1 MSDNVINIPRE
12 STMKALMEM
21 QKMAVAGGANPG
33 AADLCYKYMVAQCTS
48 KEQVDNLFI
57 EWWKSQYDASK
68 FTKVEMLERWFGRV
82 LEDDRVHGVSFPLFA
97 TSSTAIGEL
106 TCLLYTSDAAD
117 E

>member
-57 EWWKSQYDASK
+57 EWWKSQYDARRS
-68 FTKVEMLERWFGRV
+68 V
-82 LEDDRVHGVSFPLFA
+82 
-97 TSSTAIGEL
+97 
-106 TCLLYTSDAAD
+106 SDAGMRGIYKRRRLHQRHAAYVWKTRYTD
-117 E
+117 IWYRQKDNSES